1 MTAMIRKTLPEAAA
15 WLRQNDCYLLLTHR
29 RPDGDTLGFA
39 AALCRGLRQLGKA
52 AWLLENPEVTP
63 KYAPY
68 LTGLTVP
75 APLEGATVLAID
87 TASPGLLPE
96 NAQPLADN
104 VQLCIDHHGSNTG
117 YAAAT
122 LVAPGCAACG
132 EVIFR
137 LLEALTVPVDKGIA
151 EALYLAIATDT
162 GCFRYSNVTA
172 ETMRIAAQLMDCGAN
187 SYPIN
192 KVMFET
198 KRLPRLRLEAY
209 LIEHVAFFS
218 AGRIGI
224 SIIPAH
230 LRQQL
235 GLTSDDLEDISARA
249 GTLKASRS
257 APRCASSRT
266 AARSSPSAAVRPLT
280 PAPSAQSWEVGGTKP
295 PLALPFPCRRTM
307 PRQRCSRQ
315 SMTFIH
321 PCSPNKENYGQR
333 NYHC

>member
-1 MTAMIRKTLPEAAA
+1 M
-15 WLRQNDCYLLLTHR
+15 
-29 RPDGDTLGFA
+29 
-39 AALCRGLRQLGKA
+39 GKA

-75 APLEGATVLAID
+75 APPEGATVLAID

-96 NAQPLADN
+96 NAQPLAGN

-122 LVAPGCAACG
+122 LVAPGCAALRRG
-132 EVIFR
+132 D
-137 LLEALTVPVDKGIA
+137 LPPAGGTDGPVDKGIA

-172 ETMRIAAQLMDCGAN
+172 ETMRIAAQLMDCGAAA
-187 SYPIN
+187 YPIN

-235 GLTSDDLEDISARA
+235 GLTSDDLDDISGFA
-249 GTLKASRS
+249 GILKASRS
-257 APRCASSRT
+257 APCWRQQPDGSTKLSV
-266 AARSSPSAAVRPLT
+266 RSSPAFDACAICAKLGGGGHKAAAGASLPL
-280 PAPSAQSWEVGGTKP
+280 PPDHAQAALLQAIYDVYPS
-295 PLALPFPCRRTM
+295 LLP
-307 PRQRCSRQ
+307 Q
-315 SMTFIH
+315 
-321 PCSPNKENYGQR
+321 
-333 NYHC
+333 